1 MELFYLETISSDM
14 NEVKFSLD
22 ESRHIIKVLRKK
34 NSDSIHITNGKGL
47 EWVGEITDSN
57 TRKVTAK
64 KISNHV
70 HKNNQANIHISIAP
84 PKSNDRMDWFL
95 EKATE
100 IGISEITPIICD
112 NSERKVIKPLRMKKI
127 LVSAIK
133 QSNQFHLP
141 KLNPIITFKQFVE
154 YKYSDIKMIAHCR
167 RGIKKGLHQISNI
180 QSGLIILIGPE
191 GDFSKREIEIAKE
204 NYYTEISLS
213 GQRLRTETAGIV
225 ACNSIATLRKAFKR
239 Y

>member
-14 NEVKFSLD
+14 NEVKFSVD
-22 ESRHIIKVLRKK
+22 ESRHITKVLRKK
-34 NSDSIHITNGKGL
+34 NGDSIHITNGKGL
-47 EWVGEITDSN
+47 EWVGEITNSDI
-57 TRKVTAK
+57 RKVIVK
-64 KISNHV
+64 NISDYFHE
-70 HKNNQANIHISIAP
+70 NNEANLHIAIAP

-112 NSERKVIKPLRMKKI
+112 NSERKLIKPFRMKKI

-141 KLNPIITFKQFVE
+141 KLNAISTFKQFIE
-154 YKYSDIKMIAHCR
+154 NKYSDVKMIAHCR
-167 RGIKKGLHQISNI
+167 SGMKKWLHQISNI
-180 QSGLIILIGPE
+180 QSGLIVLIGPE
-191 GDFSKREIEIAKE
+191 GDFSKREIEIAKA
-204 NYYTEISLS
+204 NSYTEISLS

-225 ACNSIATLRKAFKR
+225 ACNSIATLRKVI
-239 Y
+239 